1 MTSPRDTR
9 RAWAIW
15 QAGRRPDPQHP
26 YLVNHRIARMQLRQ
40 SRQGALIL
48 PLCVRGAFQGV
59 RLIPWDI
66 TKPSVTVGGAP
77 IGCSVPTAR
86 YQQGLP
92 LAVTVD
98 WPSAVALHHMG
109 LTAWACLSL
118 DNLGPVAFQ
127 ARRLIGSSGRL
138 VVAGDNTEEGGRQ
151 ADMVAI
157 SRGAEL
163 MTPGRPIGAPK
174 WVETFG
180 DLARW
185 KAGVRRATA

>member
-1 MTSPRDTR
+1 MTSPRDSR

-15 QAGRRPDPQHP
+15 QAGRRPDQQHP
-26 YLVNHRIARMQLRQ
+26 YLLHHRIGPMQLRQ

-59 RLIPWDI
+59 KLIPWDMS
-66 TKPSVTVGGAP
+66 KPATTVGGTPA
-77 IGCSVPTAR
+77 GCSVPTGR
-86 YQQGLP
+86 YQPGQA

-98 WPSAVALHHMG
+98 WPSAVAMHRMG
-109 LTAWACLSL
+109 MTAWACLSL
-118 DNLGPVAFQ
+118 DNLSTVALQ
-127 ARRLIGSSGRL
+127 ARSLIGSSGRL
-138 VVAGDNTEEGGRQ
+138 VVAGDNTEEGGRR
-151 ADMVAI
+151 ADLVAI

-163 MTPGRPIGAPK
+163 MIPGRPIGAPK

>member
-1 MTSPRDTR
+1 MTFARDSL
-9 RAWAIW
+9 RAWTIW
-15 QAGRRPDPQHP
+15 QAGRRADPQHP
-26 YLVNHRIARMQLRQ
+26 YLIHHRIGPMQLRQ

-66 TKPSVTVGGAP
+66 TKPCVTVGGAP
-77 IGCSVPTAR
+77 VGCSVPTAR
-86 YQQGLP
+86 YQQGQP

-118 DNLGPVAFQ
+118 DNLGSVAFQ

-138 VVAGDNTEEGGRQ
+138 VVAGDNTEEGGRR
-151 ADMVAI
+151 ADIVAA

-163 MTPGRPIGAPK
+163 MIPRRPFGAPR

-185 KAGVRRATA
+185 KAGVRRAKA

>member
-1 MTSPRDTR
+1 
-9 RAWAIW
+9 
-15 QAGRRPDPQHP
+15 
-26 YLVNHRIARMQLRQ
+26 
-40 SRQGALIL
+40 
-48 PLCVRGAFQGV
+48 
-59 RLIPWDI
+59 
-66 TKPSVTVGGAP
+66 
-77 IGCSVPTAR
+77 VPTSR
-86 YQQGLP
+86 YQQGQA

-109 LTAWACLSL
+109 MTAWACLSL
-118 DNLGPVAFQ
+118 DNLGTVAFQ
-127 ARRLIGSSGRL
+127 ARSLIGSSGRL
-138 VVAGDNTEEGGRQ
+138 VVAGDNTEEGGRR

-163 MTPGRPIGAPK
+163 MIPGRPSGAPK